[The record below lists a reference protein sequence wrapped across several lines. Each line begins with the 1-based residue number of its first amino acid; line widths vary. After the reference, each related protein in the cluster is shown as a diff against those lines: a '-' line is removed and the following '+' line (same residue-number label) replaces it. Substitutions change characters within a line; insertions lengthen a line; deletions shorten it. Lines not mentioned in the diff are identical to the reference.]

1 MRSRRA
7 WSCHSEFAGFETRFA
22 PLWYLNRAYGKF
34 HWGDD
39 ACVLGS
45 RRLESSQPA
54 MSSTHRRNRAR
65 QSGLAAFATRH
76 AHLAQGGALARRYP
90 SSVSPLSG
98 MATGGAENV
107 EALQNL
113 FAVGEEF
120 DVPGEYTSDAPVRWE
135 MRGRIRVVQM
145 IRRDKA
151 PMPASVEAIDTLT
164 AGDVAEMLSL
174 VELTHPGP
182 FRERTI
188 ELGRF
193 VGIRRHGRLLAMAG
207 ERLWIGDHREVSG
220 VCTHPDAQGK
230 GLARALLAH
239 VINRMLDA
247 GQTPFLHVDSR
258 NERAIAL
265 YQALGFVRRTEFPL
279 AQVTKIC

>member
-1 MRSRRA
+1 MPA
-7 WSCHSEFAGFETRFA
+7 LTDEAPLDNPVWSC
-22 PLWYLNRAYGKF
+22 
-34 HWGDD
+34 
-39 ACVLGS
+39 
-45 RRLESSQPA
+45 
-54 MSSTHRRNRAR
+54 
-65 QSGLAAFATRH
+65 LASRH
-76 AHLAQGGALARRYP
+76 AHLAQGGRLARRYP
-90 SSVSPLSG
+90 AAISPLSG
-98 MATGGAENV
+98 MAAGATENV
-107 EALQNL
+107 EALHDL

-120 DVPGEYTSDAPVRWE
+120 DIPGEYTSDAGVSWE
-135 MRGRIRVVQM
+135 TRGRIRVVQM

-151 PMPASVEAIDTLT
+151 PLPTGVEAIATLG
-164 AGDVAEMLSL
+164 AGDVAGMLAL

-193 VGIRRHGRLLAMAG
+193 IGIRRHGRLLAMAG

-220 VCTHPDAQGK
+220 VCTHPDVQRK
-230 GLARALLAH
+230 GYARVLIAH

-265 YQALGFVRRTEFPL
+265 YEALGFVRRTEFPIV
-279 AQVTKIC
+279 QVRKTG